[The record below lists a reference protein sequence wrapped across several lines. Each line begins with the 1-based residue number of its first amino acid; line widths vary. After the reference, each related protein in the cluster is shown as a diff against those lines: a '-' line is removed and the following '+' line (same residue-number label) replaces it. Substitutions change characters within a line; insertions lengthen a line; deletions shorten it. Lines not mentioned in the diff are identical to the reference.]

1 LTRLIF
7 PENIEKPEKRK
18 KRKKSGKPLEKG
30 CIPEKRYSPSITSII
45 RGKYENR
52 PEGAKRP
59 TAGSEAREFTSRA
72 ERGRVSPLFQDTSP
86 RWRRHPKDEN
96 VSLRAKRSNLFD
108 RDCFVACAPR
118 NDTPSSLMRC
128 HCCSFDRLLGHRD
141 NAYFSRNRL
150 SDRGK
155 QHFPFC
161 YRSSEVALLAQRF
174 LETSKVRLCGKP
186 LAKRKPEGQ
195 VRIFPKNL
203 FFDRDCFVACAP
215 RNDTPSSLMRC
226 HCCSFD
232 RLPLFWNAPL
242 EKLR

>member
-1 LTRLIF
+1 M
-7 PENIEKPEKRK
+7 
-18 KRKKSGKPLEKG
+18 
-30 CIPEKRYSPSITSII
+30 
-45 RGKYENR
+45 
-52 PEGAKRP
+52 
-59 TAGSEAREFTSRA
+59 
-72 ERGRVSPLFQDTSP
+72 
-86 RWRRHPKDEN
+86 
-96 VSLRAKRSNLFD
+96 RAKRSNLLGHRDNACFSRNRLSDRGKQHSSFCCRSSEVALMAQRLLETSKVRLCGKPLAKRKPEGQVRIFPKNHLFD

-242 EKLR
+242 DEVAIIAKIRWRSMLQ

>member
-1 LTRLIF
+1 MTRLIF
-7 PENIEKPEKRK
+7 PENIEKPEKRKKRK

-128 HCCSFDRLLGHRD
+128 HCCSL
-141 NAYFSRNRL
+141 
-150 SDRGK
+150 
-155 QHFPFC
+155 
-161 YRSSEVALLAQRF
+161 
-174 LETSKVRLCGKP
+174 
-186 LAKRKPEGQ
+186 
-195 VRIFPKNL
+195 
-203 FFDRDCFVACAP
+203 
-215 RNDTPSSLMRC
+215 
-226 HCCSFD
+226 D
-232 RLPLFWNAPL
+232 RLPLFWNAPPYRVECEL
-242 EKLR
+242 TSRGGASKMTCLKRGKGNTKRSRFDIFQGIFFGCLGNCFCIV